1 MHVPLVAQA
10 PTFIF
15 VLPKWLQCIT
25 RASPPVPEVI
35 LHPPVE
41 GSPWLGLN
49 IPSKV
54 SDTEVS
60 KWVSNLNLNA
70 QKRLSQLDAWADQQG
85 DDLQPRLRRC
95 AVIWGV
101 PTAVVNKINV
111 KPMIKLLGI
120 ASYMER

>member
-1 MHVPLVAQA
+1 M
-10 PTFIF
+10 
-15 VLPKWLQCIT
+15 
-25 RASPPVPEVI
+25 I

-49 IPSKV
+49 MPSKI

-70 QKRLSQLDAWADQQG
+70 QKKDEALAWLAQLDAWADQQG
-85 DDLQPRLRRC
+85 DDLLPRLRRC
-95 AVIWGV
+95 GVIWGV
-101 PTAVVNKINV
+101 PTALVNKINV
-111 KPMIKLLGI
+111 KPLIKLLGI